1 MFDLVLKNAL
11 LCTQFIQL
19 DFEQFITNVSL
30 SASLFHFTVSKTSL
44 VLMFTG
50 CTDYFLHALI
60 VALFQLL
67 LEQCSN

>member
-1 MFDLVLKNAL
+1 MFDLVLQNAL

-30 SASLFHFTVSKTSL
+30 SASSFHFTVSKTSL

-60 VALFQLL
+60 VGFISVAA
-67 LEQCSN
+67 